1 MSEHEKEKRYLEE
14 CYKLMVEK
22 GWLRSAEI
30 VENEDGSLRV
40 DVRLNGAIQ
49 EANINCSV
57 GNYK

>member
-22 GWLRSAEI
+22 GWLHSAKV

-40 DVRLNGAIQ
+40 DVRFNGAI
-49 EANINCSV
+49 EKVNINCKV
-57 GNYK
+57 EKD